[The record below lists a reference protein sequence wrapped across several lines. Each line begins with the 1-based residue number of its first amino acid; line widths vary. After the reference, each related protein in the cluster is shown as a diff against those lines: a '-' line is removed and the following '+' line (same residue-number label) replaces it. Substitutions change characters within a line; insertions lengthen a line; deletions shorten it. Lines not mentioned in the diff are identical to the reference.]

1 MKYKY
6 EDFNDLEELKD
17 ILLKEINEK
26 ADNKKFV
33 KMALSYLQ
41 EVLDELSDPNEHIAK
56 CNEII
61 AEVIE
66 FLNAS
71 QCDMICPMCQESCMI
86 HEEYKGTHIYYC
98 EPCPFVGFECV
109 ETKDYDNMI
118 EWLEERR

>member
-6 EDFNDLEELKD
+6 EDINNLEELKD

-71 QCDMICPMCQESCMI
+71 QYDIICPMCQENCMT
-86 HEEYKGTHIYYC
+86 HEEYNGTHIYVC

-118 EWLEERR
+118 EWLGGRK